1 METFPK
7 GVVDMWWIWVIIG
20 LLFVGLEVIVP
31 GVTLVWFGLGAILV
45 GIVNYFFPLNLVI
58 NLFLWAT
65 FSVIFIVLTFKYM
78 KKGVKGEKI
87 DVNRHLY
94 EGKKG
99 VITEVLDHFFA
110 KAEFEEPILG
120 DRVWKVKGENL
131 QVGDI
136 VEVEGVEGNYF
147 RVRKVAKEKGN

>member
-1 METFPK
+1 
-7 GVVDMWWIWVIIG
+7 MWWWVWILVG
-20 LLFVGLEVIVP
+20 LLFVGLEVVVP
-31 GVTLVWFGLGAILV
+31 GVALVWFGFGAILV
-45 GIVNYFFPLNLVI
+45 GIVDYFFHPNLVI
-58 NLFLWAT
+58 NLLLWMT

-99 VITEVLDHFFA
+99 VVTEVLDQFFA

-147 RVRKVAKEKGN
+147 RVRKVAKGKEN